1 MLDELIYGI
10 IIAFIVV
17 LGLCFG
23 SFLNVVIYRLPNNMN
38 IAFPSSHCPNC
49 NYKLKW
55 YDNIPVLSYII
66 LKGKCRNCKE
76 KISPRYMI
84 VEILTAILILVC
96 YLKFDLSLMFILSS
110 IAVMVYICI
119 TFIDSKHYIIPDSL
133 NIILGIIGIFSLF
146 CKMEKGNL
154 IIDWQDKLIGLGV
167 GILLTAIFIL
177 IEKVLKKEVIG
188 GGDLKLILAT
198 SLFLGWQLMLLGIFL
213 GSFIACLI
221 EIPLSRNE
229 KLRENHQLPFGPY
242 LVGGFLISLFVGM
255 NIIEWYLSILF

>member
-1 MLDELIYGI
+1 MLEELIYGM
-10 IIAFIVV
+10 IIAFIIV

-38 IAFPSSHCPNC
+38 IAYPSSHCPNC

-84 VEILTAILILVC
+84 VEIVTALLVLACYFKFGLT
-96 YLKFDLSLMFILSS
+96 LMFILSS
-110 IAVMVYICI
+110 LTIMVYICI

-133 NIILGIIGIFSLF
+133 NIILAVIGIISLF
-146 CKMEKGNL
+146 TKMEKGSL

-167 GILLTAIFIL
+167 GILLTTIFIL
-177 IEKVLKKEVIG
+177 VEKIFQKEVIG

-198 SLFLGWQLMLLGIFL
+198 SLFLGWQLMLLGIFI
-213 GSFIACLI
+213 GSFIACMI

-242 LVGGFLISLFVGM
+242 LVGGFLISLFIGL

>member
-17 LGLCFG
+17 FGLCFG

-133 NIILGIIGIFSLF
+133 NIILGIISVV
-146 CKMEKGNL
+146 
-154 IIDWQDKLIGLGV
+154 LGV
-167 GILLTAIFIL
+167 AAGILLIIS
-177 IEKVLKKEVIG
+177 G
-188 GGDLKLILAT
+188 SKLLARK
-198 SLFLGWQLMLLGIFL
+198 S
-213 GSFIACLI
+213 
-221 EIPLSRNE
+221 N
-229 KLRENHQLPFGPY
+229 
-242 LVGGFLISLFVGM
+242 
-255 NIIEWYLSILF
+255 ILF